1 MKDRLTIRR
10 KDGGVLIESS
20 IVHYSASKGARS
32 LDAKFEKKTCILADP
47 NVVVSEVYFSQ
58 EYSM

>member
-32 LDAKFEKKTCILADP
+32 LDAKFEKKLA
-47 NVVVSEVYFSQ
+47 F
-58 EYSM
+58 